1 MLLAILEYQRHRL
14 FLWTPVM
21 FGTGIGVY
29 FWLWFEPESWVVYTM
44 FAAGLTILLL
54 FRPENLT
61 YKAIQTTLALTILGY
76 SYAAFS
82 TIRVAAPVLE
92 RQFYYGPIEGTIIGL
107 DRSASNAAR
116 IMLDDVYLPGIA
128 SAQTP
133 AKIRVS
139 LQGLIPENTIAAGA
153 RVTLTGSLSPPG
165 APVEPGGFDFRRMA
179 YFMQLGAVG
188 YTRNPVIP
196 AAGGRDDGF
205 QAWIFRV
212 RMRISEH
219 IQSKIEGQNG
229 AFASAILTGDR
240 SGIDPEILADLRAA
254 NLAHLLAISGLHM
267 GLLSGFVFGMLRYGL
282 ALVPRVALRI
292 QPKKLA
298 AGAALCAGFAY
309 LLLSGANVAT
319 QRAFIM
325 TAVVLVAVML
335 DRPAFTLRAVAL
347 AAFLVLI
354 IKPYSLVEAGFQ
366 MSFAATTALIGVY
379 EWLRGK
385 AFWQALNYGRWRWIK
400 PVIAVAMTSA
410 VAGVATAPIS
420 AFHFNQISQYGLAAN
435 VLAVPAMGLLV
446 MPSAVIAAL
455 FTPFGF
461 DDLFFR
467 IMGEGI
473 GYILRIAAF
482 FTNLEGSTVAMKSA
496 APPVLALIGVGGL
509 FLALWRGRGS
519 GAGLVLLIVAAV
531 VWIKTERPAVFIS
544 EDGKLFGVMV
554 DHVRVLSK
562 ERGNGYTARIWLE
575 NDGDRVT
582 QAEAYVRDGI
592 AYSKDLAVYTLGDWR
607 VVLYSGKDNLLA
619 AQHCQMHTILILPK
633 IESSNGECIKIDAK
647 YLQTLGATAITFPDG
662 QPQLTGSREAAMHR
676 PWGH

>member
-1 MLLAILEYQRHRL
+1 
-14 FLWTPVM
+14 M
-21 FGTGIGVY
+21 FGLGIGVY
-29 FWLWFEPESWVVYTM
+29 FWLKLEPERWLVYTLL
-44 FAAGLTILLL
+44 AVGLTVLAT
-54 FRPENLT
+54 FRPQNLS
-61 YKAIQTTLALTILGY
+61 YKVILTSFALTIIGY
-76 SYAAFS
+76 SYAAYS
-82 TIRVAAPVLE
+82 TAKVAAPVLQ
-92 RQFYYGPIEGTIIGL
+92 RHFYYGPIEGTIIGL

-128 SAQTP
+128 PSQTP

-139 LQGLIPENTIAAGA
+139 LQGLIPENTIAPGA

-179 YFMQLGAVG
+179 YFIQLGAVG

-196 AAGGRDDGF
+196 AAGGSDDGF
-205 QAWIFRV
+205 QAWIFRI
-212 RMRISEH
+212 RMLISER
-219 IQSKIEGQNG
+219 IQSEIPGQNG

-240 SGIDPEILADLRAA
+240 SGIDPDILADLRAA

-282 ALVPRVALRI
+282 ALVPRVALRV

-325 TAVVLVAVML
+325 TAVVLIAVLL

-347 AAFLVLI
+347 AAVIVLV
-354 IKPYSLVEAGFQ
+354 IKPYSLLEAGFQ

-385 AFWQALNYGRWRWIK
+385 AFWQAMNYGRWRWVK

-455 FTPFGF
+455 LTPLGF

-473 GYILRIAAF
+473 GYILRISAF
-482 FTNLEGSTVAMKSA
+482 FTNLEGSTVAIKSA

-519 GAGLVLLIVAAV
+519 GVGFVLLAIAAV
-531 VWIKTERPAVFIS
+531 LWVKTDRPTVFIS
-544 EDGKLFGVMV
+544 EDGKLFGAMIEQA
-554 DHVRVLSK
+554 RVLSK

-575 NDGDRVT
+575 NDGDRIT
-582 QAEAYVRDGI
+582 QPQAFARSGI
-592 AYSKDLAVYTLGDWR
+592 AYSKDLAIYTHGDWQ
-607 VVLYSGKDNLLA
+607 VVLYSGKENLA
-619 AQHCQMHTILILPK
+619 AAQQCLPNTILISPK
-633 IESSNGECIKIDAK
+633 IENPDGGCIKVDAA
-647 YLQTLGATAITFPDG
+647 YIQTHGATAITFHGG
-662 QPQLTGSREAAMHR
+662 QPHLTDSRAAASLR